1 MRCSV
6 LSRLLILLITLF
18 PLSQALSS
26 EQESND
32 GKLAWIPPLG
42 IGFEKALFKGSLDIR
57 EHHLTGLLF
66 IKKTSDS
73 SFRIIFNNEIGMK
86 YFDLELFREDY
97 KVHYCFP
104 SLSRKSLLKILETDF
119 RILLTGNLLDVKK
132 NSLMESTTDTSVYK
146 IISTS
151 GKYLVTFDNLTSRI
165 MEISSVHK
173 MMRKTRVRFTLSD
186 GIIPKKINIQNPMI
200 KLSFKLTRLDS

>member
-6 LSRLLILLITLF
+6 LNSLLILVIILF
-18 PLSQALSS
+18 PLSQASSS
-26 EQESND
+26 EQELNV
-32 GKLAWIPPLG
+32 GNLAWVPPLG
-42 IGFEKALFKGSLDIR
+42 IDFKKALFKGSLDIR

-73 SFRIIFNNEIGMK
+73 SYRIVFNNEIGMK
-86 YFDLELFREDY
+86 FFDLELFREDY

-119 RILLTGNLLDVKK
+119 RILLTGNLSDVQK
-132 NSLMESTTDTSVYK
+132 NSLVERTTDTSIFK

-151 GKYLVTFDNLTSRI
+151 GKYLVTVDNLTSRI
-165 MEISSVHK
+165 IEISSIRQ
-173 MMRKTRVRFTLSD
+173 MMRKTRVSFTLSED
-186 GIIPKKINIQNPMI
+186 IIPKKINIQNPLI